1 MQTKK
6 RHNPSRIKKMYNK
19 IQNLFQNERKQIKW
33 KINLLQDRL
42 EPFKKRQGLL
52 QNGLTQLTKMQNL
65 TQNELDQI
73 TKMQNQSQDDLEQIA
88 KMRRIK
94 NYKKMSKEELIIAL
108 LKLKRSLTKLFD
120 NLILFDRIREIKK
133 ILNELRDRLT
143 KEYRKEIKKK
153 LREIENKKNL
163 SNLEKEEIDVYL
175 TELVRIL
182 DKKEK
187 YCYHDRDDPDYYGIR
202 DIENLFGKADEEDYY
217 KPILV
222 KSAFKGN
229 YKIYESRGD
238 KEKKL
243 SIKQYLFKIIPHLSD
258 MINDHKATIKLKTN
272 KSRE

>member
-73 TKMQNQSQDDLEQIA
+73 TKMQNQLQDDLEQIA

-133 ILNELRDRLT
+133 N
-143 KEYRKEIKKK
+143 
-153 LREIENKKNL
+153 
-163 SNLEKEEIDVYL
+163 
-175 TELVRIL
+175 
-182 DKKEK
+182 
-187 YCYHDRDDPDYYGIR
+187 P
-202 DIENLFGKADEEDYY
+202 
-217 KPILV
+217 
-222 KSAFKGN
+222 
-229 YKIYESRGD
+229 
-238 KEKKL
+238 
-243 SIKQYLFKIIPHLSD
+243 Q
-258 MINDHKATIKLKTN
+258 
-272 KSRE
+272 